1 MSWGQFLAE
10 FFRWQQ
16 GQHLAL
22 IGPTGTGKTALA
34 LSLLGRRKYATV
46 FGTKPKDITLDQ
58 FAAKFNYKKLEEWS
72 TLDARQYPRRILWPD
87 ARDLYSVKNQRTQF
101 KRAFEKIYREGN
113 WTLYLDELWYVAKM
127 LKLEYE
133 VKMFLLQS
141 RSNGISFAVA
151 TQRPAWVPLEVY
163 DNSDWIFFYRD
174 NDETNLKRISGIS
187 WLSKNLVQSIVAR
200 LQRYETLCINT
211 RTGNMVRTKAPHP
224 GMPTPHKS
232 RGK

>member
-1 MSWGQFLAE
+1 M
-10 FFRWQQ
+10 
-16 GQHLAL
+16 AL

-34 LSLLGRRKYATV
+34 LSLLATRKYVTV

-58 FAAKFNYKKLEEWS
+58 FAARHNFKKIEEWA

-87 ARDLYSVKNQRTQF
+87 ARDLYSVRNQRDQF
-101 KRAFEKIYREGN
+101 KRAFERIYREGN
-113 WTLYLDELWYVAKM
+113 WTLYLDELWFVAKM

-187 WLSKNLVQSIVAR
+187 WLSKNLVQAIVAR

-211 RTGNMVRTKAPHP
+211 RTGNMVRTKAPNP
-224 GMPTPHKS
+224 GMPTANKT
-232 RGK
+232 RGR